1 MRLLG
6 DISRLNARRFGDE
19 IAIFFD
25 DARLTFR
32 DLDGGADAIA
42 RRLQDSGV
50 AVGERVAILAENC
63 LEYLPI
69 YFGIVKIG
77 AVCVPLNFRCVLEEL
92 EHMMRDS
99 GARVLFYMPNNWEQA
114 KELAKRSGGEIQ
126 LVEIG
131 GYLLA
136 PTSGPLDPPP
146 APLDENS
153 AATIM
158 YTSGTTGVPKG
169 AVLPHRS
176 LIETSS
182 AIALAAGIRHSD
194 RVIITVPL
202 FHGGGLYVVGH
213 SHLYVG
219 ASLVITRKF
228 VPGELLDLIE
238 RHGATT
244 FFGVAAQYTM
254 LLDVIQKDRVTP
266 SRLRNGWYGG
276 APMPVELVKR
286 SQQLWPT
293 VRFQQLY
300 GQTETTVVTV
310 LSAEDHDARI
320 GSAGREIPNVE
331 MRVVDEEGVDCQ
343 TGVVGE
349 IIVHQDA
356 GMLGYFNNP
365 QQTAAAIRDG
375 WIYTGDLGFL
385 DERRFVTIVDRKRDV
400 ILSGGENIYPKEIEE
415 VLYAHGSVLEAA
427 VIGVLDPKWGEIPM
441 AFVVTRRDTE
451 QSMELL
457 RSWCETRLARYKI
470 PRRWHFV
477 PELPK
482 TANGKIQKQL
492 LRDIARNL
500 G

>member
-1 MRLLG
+1 VRLLG
-6 DISRLNARRFGDE
+6 DLSRLNARRFGDE
-19 IAIFFD
+19 TAIFFENE
-25 DARLTFR
+25 RLTFR

-42 RRLQDSGV
+42 RRLQDIGV
-50 AVGERVAILAENC
+50 AVGERVAILADNC
-63 LEYLPI
+63 LEYFPI
-69 YFGIVKIG
+69 YFAIVKIG

-92 EHMMRDS
+92 EHMVRDS
-99 GARVLFYMPNNWEQA
+99 GARVLFCTPNYWERA
-114 KELAKRSGGEIQ
+114 KELAEGSGGEIQ

-131 GYLLA
+131 RHLLA
-136 PTSGPLDPPP
+136 PTSRSLDPLR

-158 YTSGTTGVPKG
+158 YTSGTTGIPKG
-169 AVLPHRS
+169 AVLPHRG

-182 AIALAAGIRHSD
+182 GIALATGIRHSD
-194 RVIITVPL
+194 RVVITVPL

-238 RHGATT
+238 RHEATT

-254 LLDVIQKDRVTP
+254 LLDIIQKEAVP
-266 SRLRNGWYGG
+266 PGRLRNGWYGG

-310 LSAEDHDARI
+310 LSAEDHDAKI

-331 MRVVDEEGVDCQ
+331 MRVVDEEGVDCE

-349 IIVHQDA
+349 IIVHQAA

-365 QQTAAAIRDG
+365 QQTAATIRDG
-375 WIYTGDLGFL
+375 WIHTGDLGFL
-385 DERRFVTIVDRKRDV
+385 DEKRFVTIVDRKRDV

-415 VLYAHGSVLEAA
+415 VLYAHDSVLDAA
-427 VIGVLDPKWGEIPM
+427 VIGVLDPKWGEVPM
-441 AFVVTRRDTE
+441 AFVVARRDSE
-451 QSMELL
+451 QSTELL

-477 PELPK
+477 TDLPK

-492 LRDIARNL
+492 LRDLARDL
-500 G
+500 E